1 MGSLGWKTVQRIR
14 FRVCYFFLKM
24 QTLLNLPVEVCLI
37 AQDSLYPRLV
47 PGASGICLARSAD
60 EIL

>member
-1 MGSLGWKTVQRIR
+1 MSFNFFI
-14 FRVCYFFLKM
+14 FYFM
-24 QTLLNLPVEVCLI
+24 QTLFNVPVEVCLI